1 MTLGLRG
8 AQGAQPRLGHSR
20 RRATNP
26 VGQTRPSLRRS
37 PQTWSSLP
45 RFRHSPTIQESMFL
59 IRSIRM
65 FFRNWNCTGWPMA
78 RISKAEHARILQLV
92 DIDRQKVTDIA
103 AEYGCTPANIYTL
116 LGKLRRAAAATEA
129 AGPDSAATRD
139 NPAPRADLFIVP
151 EPASPQG
158 ALLRREATD
167 SPAESAE
174 QDQASSGIES
184 KPDKSTLRECPIQAD
199 ISSELAQPRT
209 VVVMEGISRRA
220 AAPQRTSGVGAK
232 LAKTGFALA
241 MRAAEGDENVT
252 PFRSLEDLLAA
263 VKPILRSAAQS
274 TDPIWFS
281 IRAIDLSSLDNDAA

>member
-1 MTLGLRG
+1 
-8 AQGAQPRLGHSR
+8 
-20 RRATNP
+20 
-26 VGQTRPSLRRS
+26 
-37 PQTWSSLP
+37 
-45 RFRHSPTIQESMFL
+45 
-59 IRSIRM
+59 
-65 FFRNWNCTGWPMA
+65 MA
-78 RISKAEHARILQLV
+78 RISKAEHTIILQLV
-92 DIDRQKVTDIA
+92 DVDRQKVTDVA

-129 AGPDSAATRD
+129 VGPDSAGATKSSQARVSELSATGD
-139 NPAPRADLFIVP
+139 HPAPRADLFIVP

-158 ALLRREATD
+158 ALLGPEATD
-167 SPAESAE
+167 LPAESAE
-174 QDQASSGIES
+174 QDRASSGTES
-184 KPDKSTLRECPIQAD
+184 KPDKSTLSECPIQPD

-209 VVVMEGISRRA
+209 VVVLEGISRRA

-241 MRAAEGDENVT
+241 MRAAEGDENLT

-263 VKPILRSAAQS
+263 VKPILRSAAYS